1 MNLRRTARPFDRD
14 LLRYAEGSMS
24 DVEMALFEARL
35 ASEPALRKDLRDLAE
50 QAFAIGEHARNAEAM
65 SEITNRSGIIA
76 LPQNRRASWKIHL
89 PWAAAA
95 ALVISAVTFFLTRES
110 PPIALVEVLEVSGT
124 ASWISEDGARTVML
138 EKGMRLPAG
147 ALELSSESG
156 LARFRYDDGS
166 TLTFTGFAEA
176 VITQK
181 SGKSLRM
188 KHGQLTANVSPQE
201 AGAAMRIATPTA
213 EVTIVGTQFSLN
225 VEEEK
230 TGLGVFEGMVRMR
243 RLTDGQEQDV
253 PTGFRLTSTLE
264 TQAEFEPSALPKVQD
279 AWTSDFTSMPD
290 IAEEGT
296 WISPAPDYP
305 QGAIAAKAFVA
316 ARQPDGGVIT
326 HYGMILTSEPGFAAL
341 HDDSILRMKVRVKT
355 SAAMQLMLVT
365 RMPDGTY
372 TGNFEANPIPIQPA
386 AHGAWQEIEI
396 PISRLKSLK
405 PAYPKIPSGTM
416 AHAFIIT
423 TYQEDEGLEIARI
436 SLQSSK

>member
-24 DVEMALFEARL
+24 DSEMAPFEARL

-65 SEITNRSGIIA
+65 SEIANRSGIIA

-95 ALVISAVTFFLTRES
+95 ALVISAVTFFFTRES
-110 PPIALVEVLEVSGT
+110 PPMALVEVLEVSGT
-124 ASWISEDGARTVML
+124 ASWISEDGARTVVL

-156 LARFRYDDGS
+156 LARLRYDDGS

-176 VITQK
+176 VITKK

-225 VEEEK
+225 VEEGK

-243 RLTDGQEQDV
+243 RLTDGKEQDV

-264 TQAEFEPSALPKVQD
+264 ARAEFVPTALLAVEG
-279 AWTSDFTSMPD
+279 AWTSDFTRMPD
-290 IAEEGT
+290 ITQGEWMPPGEEH
-296 WISPAPDYP
+296 PL
-305 QGAIAAKAFVA
+305 GAIAARALVA
-316 ARQPDGGVIT
+316 ERKPDGSIIT
-326 HYGMILTSEPGFAAL
+326 HYGIILTSEPGFVAL
-341 HDDSILRMKVRVKT
+341 RDDSILRLKVRVKT
-355 SAAMQLMLVT
+355 AAAMQFMLST
-365 RMPDGTY
+365 RMPDSTY
-372 TGNFEANPIPIQPA
+372 TGNFEANPIPLQP
-386 AHGAWQEIEI
+386 GAWQDIEI
-396 PISRLKSLK
+396 PISRLKALK
-405 PAYPKIPSGTM
+405 YAYPTIPSGAM

-436 SLQSSK
+436 SLQSSE

>member
-1 MNLRRTARPFDRD
+1 
-14 LLRYAEGSMS
+14 
-24 DVEMALFEARL
+24 
-35 ASEPALRKDLRDLAE
+35 
-50 QAFAIGEHARNAEAM
+50 
-65 SEITNRSGIIA
+65 
-76 LPQNRRASWKIHL
+76 
-89 PWAAAA
+89 
-95 ALVISAVTFFLTRES
+95 
-110 PPIALVEVLEVSGT
+110 
-124 ASWISEDGARTVML
+124 
-138 EKGMRLPAG
+138 
-147 ALELSSESG
+147 
-156 LARFRYDDGS
+156 
-166 TLTFTGFAEA
+166 
-176 VITQK
+176 
-181 SGKSLRM
+181 
-188 KHGQLTANVSPQE
+188 
-201 AGAAMRIATPTA
+201 
-213 EVTIVGTQFSLN
+213 
-225 VEEEK
+225 
-230 TGLGVFEGMVRMR
+230 MVRMR
-243 RLTDGQEQDV
+243 RLSDGQEQNV
-253 PTGFRLTSTLE
+253 PPGLRLTSTIE
-264 TQAEFEPSALPKVQD
+264 EKADFIPTALPKVQD